1 MKIVFY
7 NTEGKNDATVLETEH
22 AWLAEQGLAEKYHLV
37 RLDGEQDEAFLREA
51 EDADA
56 VVLIYFQANRAAL
69 TRLKQCKVLA
79 TQTIGLNQ
87 VDLQAAS
94 ELNIEV
100 CNTPDYCVEEVA
112 EHTVALWLSCVRR
125 VAEYDRTVRA
135 GRWEVEACGPM
146 HRLTG
151 KTYGFVSFGRI
162 AQRVAQ
168 LLRGFPVTCM
178 AYDPFAPDA
187 IFEKAG
193 VVRARSLEEL
203 FAASNFVS
211 IHTPLTAQTRH
222 MIGEELLKKM
232 QPGSVLL
239 SVGRGGVLEEQ
250 ALANA
255 LQSGTVAA
263 AGLDVLEE
271 EPEINPALVKFPQVV
286 FTPHVAYNSEES
298 IRDVRVQALQKVVKV
313 LERL

>member
-7 NTEGKNDATVLETEH
+7 NTEGKKDTAVLQTEH
-22 AWLAEQGLAEKYHLV
+22 AWLAEQGLAQKYRLV
-37 RLDGEQDEAFLREA
+37 RLDGEQDEAFLQEA
-51 EDADA
+51 ADADA

-69 TRLKQCKVLA
+69 TRMKCCKVLA

-94 ELNIEV
+94 ERNIKV

-125 VAEYDRTVRA
+125 VTEYDRTVRA
-135 GRWEVEACGPM
+135 GRWEVEACGPV

-168 LLRGFPVTCM
+168 LLRGFPITCM
-178 AYDPFAPDA
+178 AYDPFAPD
-187 IFEKAG
+187 IVFEQAG
-193 VVRARSLEEL
+193 VARARSLEEL

-211 IHTPLTAQTRH
+211 IHTPLTPQTHH
-222 MIGEELLKKM
+222 MIGEEQLKQM

-255 LQSGTVAA
+255 LRSGIIGA

-271 EPEINPALVKFPQVV
+271 EPAINPVLAEFPQVV

-298 IRDVRVQALQKVVKV
+298 IQDVRVQALQKVVKV
-313 LERL
+313 LEQL